1 MGCKYACCCDGMCG
15 ICQRYKSEKYV
26 GHAED
31 FASEL
36 FGYKPDYPEPD
47 YPEPDYPE
55 PDDV

>member
-47 YPEPDYPE
+47 YPEPD
-55 PDDV
+55 DV